1 MEVLGHVADEDEEV
15 ASSHEEVASLHVVTR
30 RARPNLLPQP
40 PQRVETMVTSSL
52 NGTKA

>member
-1 MEVLGHVADEDEEV
+1 MSSMEVLGHVAEDEEV
-15 ASSHEEVASLHVVTR
+15 ASSHVTR

-52 NGTKA
+52 NVTKA